1 MSANVL
7 KVVVTKDEKAQDFT
21 RKHTTPQLPK
31 WDMDISMVVSHVRG
45 CVLSYT
51 LSLNLLSQNNLYR
64 KYFYLSVTHHN
75 TLFVK
80 EV

>member
-45 CVLSYT
+45 CVLSRYACNVRV
-51 LSLNLLSQNNLYR
+51 NLHT
-64 KYFYLSVTHHN
+64 FP
-75 TLFVK
+75 
-80 EV
+80 